1 MTAEAIRTLSATK
14 HVREFSPHHPPAYR
28 ITPGE
33 RVRVETLCSAS
44 GSIRAGATAA
54 SNDELRAKV
63 GWVRGMPMTGP
74 IFVEGAEPGDALA
87 VRIEAIDVADAG
99 WTDVMIGHGA
109 VDDLISV
116 AEVRTFRIVDGAID
130 FGFGVRLP
138 LTPMIGAIGTAPRD
152 QALDA
157 GIPDAH
163 GGNLDCTLVKAGATL
178 YLPVNVP
185 GALLGLGDLHAAMGD
200 GEVGNAGLEVGGSV
214 TLRCAVVKDHGL
226 PLPMVDTGA
235 LVATIASAPTLEH
248 ASRDAV
254 QAMVRWIARATELR
268 INDAAMLVS
277 FAGDLRICQVVNTVM
292 TCRLEMPKEVLTA
305 LGIQLLEFNCPV
317 HSTLRQTDFA

>member
-1 MTAEAIRTLSATK
+1 MTAEPLRSLSAAK
-14 HVREFSPHHPPAYR
+14 HVKAFSPHHAPAYR
-28 ITPGE
+28 VAPGE

-44 GSIRAGATAA
+44 GSIRRPATAE

-63 GWVRGMPMTGP
+63 GWMRGMPMTGP

-87 VRIEAIDVADAG
+87 VRIDAIAVADVG
-99 WTDVMIGHGA
+99 WTDVMIGRGA
-109 VDDLISV
+109 VADLITE

-130 FGFGVRLP
+130 FGFGVQLP

-157 GIPDAH
+157 GIPAAL
-163 GGNLDCTLVKAGATL
+163 GGNLDCTLVKPQSTL

-214 TLRCAVVKDHGL
+214 TLRCAVVKDHGMPL
-226 PLPMVDTGA
+226 PLVDTGT
-235 LVATIASAPTLEH
+235 LVATIASAPNLER
-248 ASRDAV
+248 AARQAV
-254 QAMVRWIARATELR
+254 QTMVRWIVQSSDLS

-277 FAGDLRICQVVNTVM
+277 FAGDLRVCQVVNSLM
-292 TCRLEMPKEVLTA
+292 TCRLEMPKNVLGS
-305 LGIQLLEFNCPV
+305 LGIELLAFTGSAP
-317 HSTLRQTDFA
+317 HG